1 MTTVLTIS
9 GIHCSSCKLLISE
22 VLKDVAGVTTAV
34 VDESTGKVTVK
45 HDSTVRPDALKREV
59 ETLKEYTVLDIKPQ
73 KV

>member
-22 VLKDVAGVTTAV
+22 VLKDMAGVTKAE
-34 VDESTGKVTVK
+34 VDESTSKVTVE
-45 HDSTVRPDALKREV
+45 HDSTVMPDALKREI
-59 ETLKEYTVLDIKPQ
+59 EALTEYTVLDIQPQ